1 MTTHTQNFDTDVSR
15 LLDIVAN
22 ALYTNRDVFLREL
35 ISNAADACDR
45 LRYEGLQ
52 NNSLNSDIPFRVHIA
67 KDTKTRTLTIRDNGI
82 GMNEKDLRD
91 NLGTIARSGTAKI
104 MEQVQDK
111 SALNLIGQ
119 FGVGFYASF
128 MVADKVQV
136 VSRKAGETDTWFWES
151 DGRTGYTV
159 RPATADESKI
169 LLNACGTAI
178 TLYIKDSASEFLV
191 DDKIKQV
198 ILTWSDHVNVPVYF
212 DEEDHPVNA
221 AAALWT
227 RPKNTITP
235 EQYSDFYHHIGH
247 VFDEPTMTAHWT
259 AEGKIEYTGLL
270 FVPTMRPWDLY
281 DPGRKHAVRL
291 YVKRVYITE
300 QIENLVYPWLR
311 FLRGI
316 IDSQDLPLNI
326 SREMLQRNPVVEKIR
341 SSVTKKILSE
351 LNALSEK
358 DPAAFGT
365 FWHQFGAVL
374 KEGLYDAV
382 EHRDD
387 IFRICRFFSSAGN
400 DLTSLSE
407 YISRMKPGQND
418 IYYITGEKRETL
430 QNSPQLEGFKSRGLE
445 VLFLT
450 DTVDSFWLQMITDYQ
465 GKKFTSITK
474 GAVNLDAFDTAEQKE
489 KPAQPKTDS
498 LDKLI
503 TLLSAELAGDVKT
516 VRTSKRLTD
525 SPVCL
530 VADET
535 GVDMHM
541 ERVLK
546 IQQKYDPAGKRV
558 LEINPSHAL
567 ILKLA
572 ALTAQGN
579 DDAAVKDA
587 ARLLFDQALIIQG
600 EPVND
605 PASFARRMAAVMEK
619 GLAA

>member
-1 MTTHTQNFDTDVSR
+1 MTEHTQNFDTDVSR

-52 NNSLNSDIPFRVHIA
+52 NNALNSDIPFRVHIA

-82 GMNEKDLRD
+82 GMNEKDLRE

-128 MVADKVQV
+128 MVADKVRV

-159 RPATADESKI
+159 RHATADESKI
-169 LLNACGTAI
+169 LLNARGTAI

-212 DEEDHPVNA
+212 DEEDHAVNA

-300 QIENLVYPWLR
+300 QVENLVYPWLR

-351 LNALSEK
+351 LNVLSEK
-358 DPAAFGT
+358 DPAAFST

-387 IFRICRFFSSAGN
+387 IFKICRFFSSAGN

-474 GAVNLDAFDTAEQKE
+474 GSVNLDAFDTAEQKE